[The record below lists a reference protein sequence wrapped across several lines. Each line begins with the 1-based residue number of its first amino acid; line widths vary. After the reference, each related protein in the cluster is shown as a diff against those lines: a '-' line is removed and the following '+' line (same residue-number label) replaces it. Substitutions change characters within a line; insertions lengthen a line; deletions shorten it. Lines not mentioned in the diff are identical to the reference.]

1 MSSDVITTFLPK
13 RPPKSEHSAAYKCF
27 HYRWGASIPHS
38 YTYSDNYIRLVG
50 VVATENPEYDK
61 NLPNTM
67 IGGRY
72 TIAEL
77 AGFLDEG
84 APILIENPTD
94 AKEIYEII
102 ERLLEDW
109 SSHVSRGSGFT
120 EIEAP
125 IDGLMRF
132 TRLADEVK
140 THASR
145 FIKRAQPEGFLQ
157 RRLRNLLASGDM
169 EQLNGRR
176 TFAQRFKLTDEQ
188 KQEKIEKEREAVRAA
203 TNRHNKHADILL
215 RGRGGESEWS

>member
-1 MSSDVITTFLPK
+1 MSSDVITTFIPK

-27 HYRWGASIPHS
+27 HYRWEAAVPHS
-38 YTYSDNYIRLVG
+38 FTYSDNYIRLVG
-50 VVATENPEYDK
+50 VVATEDAEYDK

-77 AGFLDEG
+77 AAFLDEG
-84 APILIENPTD
+84 APIRIENPQD

-109 SSHVSRGSGFT
+109 SIYVSRGSSFA

-140 THASR
+140 VHASR
-145 FIKRAQPEGFLQ
+145 FIKRPQGDGFLQ
-157 RRLRNLLASGDM
+157 RRLRGLLA
-169 EQLNGRR
+169 NGEVGLLQSRR
-176 TFAQRFKLTDEQ
+176 AFRHFKPTEDDKQ
-188 KQEKIEKEREAVRAA
+188 KQLEKDRESVRAA
-203 TNRHNKHADILL
+203 TNRHTKHVDVLL
-215 RGRGGESEWS
+215 RGRGGDSEWS

>member
-27 HYRWGASIPHS
+27 HYRWEAAIPHS

-50 VVATENPEYDK
+50 VVATENAEYDK
-61 NLPNTM
+61 ALPNTM

-77 AGFLDEG
+77 AAFLDEG
-84 APILIENPTD
+84 APIRLEKPED
-94 AKEIYEII
+94 AKAIYEII

-109 SSHVSRGSGFT
+109 SVYVSKGNSFV

-145 FIKRAQPEGFLQ
+145 FMQRPKNEGFLQ
-157 RRLRNLLASGDM
+157 RRLRGLLASGDM
-169 EQLNGRR
+169 ELVRSRR
-176 TFAQRFKLTDEQ
+176 AFTRTQPTVEDKQRQ
-188 KQEKIEKEREAVRAA
+188 IEKDRETVRAA
-203 TNRHNKHADILL
+203 TNRHNKHAEVLL